1 MLRTMYTARNT
12 LNQVQHQLDTI
23 SNNIANVNTVGF
35 KAKEARFSEL
45 LYQQFQNSEK
55 ENVNRLTPEGIRYG
69 VGAKVGQIKT
79 NQSVGSLQT
88 TDRDLD
94 FALINERQYFN
105 VLMPNGENDSK
116 IVYSRQGDF
125 YVTPVNGG
133 EVMLV
138 NNEGYPVADAS
149 GNPIIFHDNVE
160 KFSLND
166 QGTFVVQ
173 YAGGEQ
179 ETFNL
184 GITEIHLPQMMENV
198 SGSYISLPD
207 NFQQLGYS
215 KDDLLTNLE
224 GIGRESIGLVS
235 GKLELSNVDLSKEMT
250 NLIQAQRSY
259 QFNARAVTIADQML
273 GLINGIR

>member
-125 YVTPVNGG
+125 YVTPVNDG